1 MVSLPHLNAPI
12 PKKDISAS
20 ILHAVP
26 HGVVI
31 RCEIIFGSPSMDCR
45 GTGICKIISTEER
58 SGHAGAC
65 ASFPAYI
72 AAQRDGNR
80 LLIFFSKQQLSDAAF
95 SRHFPENTL
104 SMNEACPVPEFI
116 QTGLETDISSISAG
130 KYQLQSDGLYVFIAV
145 DTLKIPDS
153 RGC

>member
-1 MVSLPHLNAPI
+1 MVSLPHLNALI
-12 PKKDISAS
+12 PKNDIPAS
-20 ILHAVP
+20 ILHAVS

-72 AAQRDGNR
+72 AARHDGNG